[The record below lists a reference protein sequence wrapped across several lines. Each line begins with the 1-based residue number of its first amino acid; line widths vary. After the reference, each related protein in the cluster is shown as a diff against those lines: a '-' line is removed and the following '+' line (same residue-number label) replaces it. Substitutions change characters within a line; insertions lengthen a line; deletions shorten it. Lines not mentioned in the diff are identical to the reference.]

1 MTKIHKGINGFMEK
15 PQQFINLLNGT
26 GLVSHL
32 EPRAEHS

>member
-26 GLVSHL
+26 GLVSRL
-32 EPRAEHS
+32 TPRSEHS